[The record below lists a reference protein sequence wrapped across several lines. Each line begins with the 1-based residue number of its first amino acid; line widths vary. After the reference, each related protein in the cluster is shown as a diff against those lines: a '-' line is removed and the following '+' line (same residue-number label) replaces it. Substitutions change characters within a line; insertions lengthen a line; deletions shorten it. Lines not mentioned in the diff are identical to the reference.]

1 MDGAREVDPDDPD
14 EQVSARTHFAS
25 SGCRRKHMSL
35 PTSED
40 AANAGLYVMLSRA
53 HAEFVRLYS
62 DVQQERAAAQP
73 TREHEAR
80 STEPVWLS

>member
-1 MDGAREVDPDDPD
+1 
-14 EQVSARTHFAS
+14 
-25 SGCRRKHMSL
+25 MSL